1 MGSRCPSHRHHV
13 NASKQVLIVED
24 DGPTRE
30 RLCAVI
36 AAHSELQVAAAL
48 GTCGEASRFLA
59 RTYLDVMLVDL
70 GLPDGSG
77 IDLIHESRNHYKPPA
92 IMVLTVFGDERHVIA
107 AIEAGACGYL
117 LKEDDAAH
125 IGSAI
130 TELLAGN
137 SPISPAI
144 ARHVLKRLQSPA
156 ASAKQGAG
164 KPPPLTSRERQ
175 ILSLIARGFT
185 YAEIAEMLFI
195 SASTVT
201 SHIQNTY
208 RKMEV
213 KSRSEAVFEAVQMG
227 IIRLSS

>member
-1 MGSRCPSHRHHV
+1 MNS
-13 NASKQVLIVED
+13 NKQVLIIED

-30 RLCAVI
+30 RLSEVI
-36 AAHSELQVAAAL
+36 TAHTRLQVAAAV
-48 GTCGEASRFLA
+48 GTCGEASRCLA

-77 IDLIHESRNHYKPPA
+77 IDLIQESRNHPTPPEV
-92 IMVLTVFGDERHVIA
+92 MVLTVFGDERHVIA

-117 LKEDDAAH
+117 LKDEDSAQ

-130 TELLAGN
+130 TDLLAGH

-144 ARHVLKRLQSPA
+144 ARHVLKRLQSS
-156 ASAKQGAG
+156 SARADQGTG
-164 KPPPLTSRERQ
+164 VPSPLTNREQQ
-175 ILSLIARGFT
+175 ILGFIARGFT
-185 YAEIAEMLFI
+185 YAEIAKTLFI
-195 SASTVT
+195 STTTVT
-201 SHIQNTY
+201 SHIQNIY

-227 IIRLSS
+227 IIQLAG